1 MIILRPVVLAVV
13 TEPAEQSKRIR
24 TVSEM
29 WIPPIHVNIKSNLAN
44 DPKIFLSWIGTDRS
58 GDYML
63 SQALRISR
71 FTEYAVGN
79 AYADAVKIFK
89 N

>member
-1 MIILRPVVLAVV
+1 MRGVVMGLVGRWRMIRIVIGMWMRRLRH
-13 TEPAEQSKRIR
+13 
-24 TVSEM
+24 VSGM
-29 WIPPIHVNIKSNLAN
+29 LCVAN

-89 N
+89 